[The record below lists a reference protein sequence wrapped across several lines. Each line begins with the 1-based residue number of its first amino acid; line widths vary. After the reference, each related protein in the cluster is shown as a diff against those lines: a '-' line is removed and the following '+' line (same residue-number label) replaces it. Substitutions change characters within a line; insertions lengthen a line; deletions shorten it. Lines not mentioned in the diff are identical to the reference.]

1 MGFRIRASMPRL
13 AATAILVGAGLFAP
27 LASAATL
34 VDFSGD
40 KKAAPYLQ
48 ESFAFDGARIVNG
61 NCVSNGCLALNDNE
75 ATTMT
80 NMSAPNLFT
89 LSGLS
94 FSLLGNGTGNFLKLD
109 GSNGTSLIFA
119 LKDFAKNAYHTLVFG
134 DEFANVSSV
143 AFSTGGGGNVRLDD
157 IGATPTPVPTPAPVP
172 LPAAA
177 WLLLAGI
184 GALAATRR
192 RARAAA

>member
-1 MGFRIRASMPRL
+1 MRFGIGASLPRL
-13 AATAILVGAGLFAP
+13 AATAVLVGAGLLAP
-27 LASAATL
+27 VASAATL

-40 KKAAPYLQ
+40 KKAAPYVQ
-48 ESFAFDGARIVNG
+48 ESFAFDAARIVNG
-61 NCVSNGCLALNDNE
+61 NCVNNGCLALNDNE
-75 ATTMT
+75 STTMSY
-80 NMSAPNLFT
+80 MSAPNLFT

-109 GSNGTSLIFA
+109 GSNGTSLVFA
-119 LKDFAKNAYHTLVFG
+119 LKDFAKNTYHTLVFG

-157 IGATPTPVPTPAPVP
+157 FGATPTPAPVP

-177 WLLLAGI
+177 WLLLGGI
-184 GALAATRR
+184 GALAAMRR
-192 RARAAA
+192 KAHAAA

>member
-1 MGFRIRASMPRL
+1 LLCSARAFLARL
-13 AATAILVGAGLFAP
+13 AAAAAFAGL
-27 LASAATL
+27 LASAAPAATL

-40 KKAAPYLQ
+40 KNADPYLQ
-48 ESFAFDGARIVNG
+48 DGFSFAPARIVNG

-75 ATTMT
+75 TTTMT
-80 NMSAPNLFT
+80 ASSLFT

-94 FSLLGNGTGNFLKLD
+94 FNLLGRGTGNYLRLD
-109 GSNGTSLIFA
+109 GSNGTSLTFA
-119 LKDFAKNAYHTLVFG
+119 LADFAKNTYHALVFG
-134 DEFANVSSV
+134 DEFARVSSV
-143 AFSTGGGGNVRLDD
+143 TFSTGGGGNVRLDD
-157 IGATPTPVPTPAPVP
+157 IGASPAPIP

-177 WLLLAGI
+177 WLMLAGV